1 MRSKKKHPEK
11 QGHPGG
17 KREATLM
24 LPLNCMGMKGIV
36 RKQLP
41 PKGSHVTVVLGHLTE
56 VECNLLPVLWK
67 ATSADRSC
75 DWLSDQYLLFIAS
88 NCI

>member
-36 RKQLP
+36 RKNYLQRYLM
-41 PKGSHVTVVLGHLTE
+41 
-56 VECNLLPVLWK
+56 LL
-67 ATSADRSC
+67 
-75 DWLSDQYLLFIAS
+75 
-88 NCI
+88 